1 MPSQSPGDLPNPGLK
16 PASPMS
22 PALAS
27 GFFTTSATWEAVR
40 PISRRQSRACA
51 LNGVGRDGR
60 KYPRGIQD
68 SRGLNSATHWCHSL
82 CICVC
87 SAAQNAGKSPSCF
100 TGSWMSCS
108 YWLSGR
114 TPLIL
119 QRARSLAVR
128 SASWFDCRLVP
139 VTAPSGGG
147 LAWQMEGSSEHREA
161 QDSGVWSSHPTST

>member
-1 MPSQSPGDLPNPGLK
+1 
-16 PASPMS
+16 MS

-40 PISRRQSRACA
+40 PISRRQSRPCA

-108 YWLSGR
+108 YWLSGCA
-114 TPLIL
+114 PLIL
-119 QRARSLAVR
+119 QRARLLTVR